1 MAWPIGAGDKLVVP
15 ARGGIVIFAGG
26 GGYDQRH
33 AAKAEWVPAS
43 VVTRINVDSIFLKS
57 MGDLSGS
64 ESERGRDF
72 PAAR

>member
-1 MAWPIGAGDKLVVP
+1 MACPIGAGDKLVVP
-15 ARGGIVIFAGG
+15 AREGIVIFAGG
-26 GGYDQRH
+26 RFHQLH